1 MVLAYLERI
10 WFSYA
15 ITKYMLIC
23 STSTFNKYC
32 MSGMIIG
39 SMNALGG
46 KRQTKVSPFILLFFF
61 FTSLRP
67 SRDGG
72 ETDNKPNYII
82 YCCGTLH
89 KLSGLK

>member
-46 KRQTKVSPFILLFFF
+46 KNRQKCLHFFFFF

-72 ETDNKPNYII
+72 ETDNKPDYII
-82 YCCGTLH
+82 YCCGHYTSLVA
-89 KLSGLK
+89 

>member
-32 MSGMIIG
+32 MPGVIIG

-46 KRQTKVSPFILLFFF
+46 KKQTKVSPFLFFF
-61 FTSLRP
+61 FFLLVYVLVGMEEKLTISQIILSIAVEHYTSLVA
-67 SRDGG
+67 
-72 ETDNKPNYII
+72 
-82 YCCGTLH
+82 
-89 KLSGLK
+89 